1 MGRWYQTVVIMSTMG
16 YFLCASWLMSVYK
29 PFELEP
35 LEYKEYVSPEALD
48 EIHGLQNYV
57 AALANIEIETGD
69 AVYTQA
75 AFDLAANQPNL
86 IFQGIQDWVSFWGA
100 TPSPYS
106 SDRVP
111 DAGGVAQHRQ
121 LHRLVL
127 HRQLP

>member
-1 MGRWYQTVVIMSTMG
+1 MGRWYQTFVIMSTMG
-16 YFLCASWLMSVYK
+16 YFLCASWLMSVYE

-75 AFDLAANQPNL
+75 AFDLVANQPNP
-86 IFQGIQDWVSFWGA
+86 IFQGIQDWVSFWGPHQA
-100 TPSPYS
+100 HTHQTVSQMP
-106 SDRVP
+106 
-111 DAGGVAQHRQ
+111 VAWHSIDNYIDWAE
-121 LHRLVL
+121 VL
-127 HRQLP
+127 IC